1 MNRYCRN
8 CGHELADDD
17 RFCPNC
23 GTPVHEAA
31 RVPTPGAD
39 RPVPPIPTTPAYGG
53 IGGFLRSFGLGA
65 GGCIGCV
72 VAALLLFAGC
82 AAIGGLAGG

>member
-53 IGGFLRSFGLGA
+53 IGGFCVASALGPEA
-65 GGCIGCV
+65 ASDAWLPHCSYLL
-72 VAALLLFAGC
+72 VAR
-82 AAIGGLAGG
+82 